1 MVKAD
6 NMSKIVIDQLNEELE
21 EKTKEYEEMKE
32 MKEELEK

>member
-32 MKEELEK
+32 IKEELEK